1 MSVKKQIFIGLLV
14 TIVGGL
20 TVTFMTN
27 VFHQNKQ
34 EPESKLVWNSTK
46 SIELKKEI
54 QHDSVSEKIDP
65 KSNTSLNEVN
75 TIPTN
80 NDGEWPD
87 KKSLELAYET
97 AKSIYYTKTKDKE
110 LIKIIPKALSLKE
123 FDFAIKVAGSIYYS
137 STKDASYFL
146 ILDSLLEN
154 KQYKLARK
162 VTDKIYY
169 RQIRDE
175 AKKKLI
181 SELKNNTLIK

>member
-20 TVTFMTN
+20 TVAFMTN

-34 EPESKLVWNSTK
+34 EPEFKLVRNSTK

-65 KSNTSLNEVN
+65 KPNTSLNEVN

-80 NDGEWPD
+80 NDGEWSD

-110 LIKIIPKALSLKE
+110 LIKIIPRALSLKE
-123 FDFAIKVAGSIYYS
+123 FDFAIKVAGGIYYTT
-137 STKDASYFL
+137 TKDSSYSL

-154 KQYKLARK
+154 KKYKLARK

-169 RQIRDE
+169 TKTKDE
-175 AKKKLI
+175 AKKNLI
-181 SELKNNTLIK
+181 SALKKNTLKK